1 MVKVRVTDYL
11 SDCAPA
17 AFRCTVA
24 AAIRAVR
31 RLTVNLDELRKINL
45 VLERVRYRL
54 KVRLVTVNGELYTG
68 RQTRGNVLHELM
80 RVTGIAT
87 AYKPRNDQF

>member
-1 MVKVRVTDYL
+1 M
-11 SDCAPA
+11 
-17 AFRCTVA
+17 
-24 AAIRAVR
+24 AIR
-31 RLTVNLDELRKINL
+31 TVGWLALNLDKLRKINL

-68 RQTRGNVLHELM
+68 RQTRCNVLHEVM
-80 RVTGIAT
+80 RVVSVAT

>member
-1 MVKVRVTDYL
+1 MLKIGITYYL

-17 AFRCTVA
+17 AFRWTVA
-24 AAIRAVR
+24 AAIRAVC
-31 RLTVNLDELRKINL
+31 RLAVNLDKLRKINL

-80 RVTGIAT
+80 RVTSVAT
-87 AYKPRNDQF
+87 AHKPRNDQF